1 MATKPMPDFIRAK
14 IEERKAAKAAREAE
28 EAGVEAEVEAPEE
41 DEGEESEEG
50 ESEDEEEAHEAER
63 GPVPLRKNGLA
74 ALRKNGSPIAVAS
87 SPSPRRRSRSF
98 DPGRSFDD
106 AAKWVMKNKVP
117 VLIGLGVVG
126 LFWLASKGKKT
137 APRYGYVYGVRG
149 TFTDLAEKIGQ
160 QSDPPWAP
168 SGSDLDVRTAQ
179 YYLNKIA
186 GAGLREDGILGR
198 QTAAAL
204 KRFQRGNGLL
214 ETGTI
219 DDETGNALE
228 YFFFATSP
236 LPKLKASAVLSP
248 GSIASLEEQ
257 AIFRSDLP
265 LSYAPSYAPVTY
277 SPYPMPLQYDGVT
290 YSPYPM
296 SPPPMSPPPARAG
309 RQVASVPK
317 RSKSTARQPG
327 SKAVAPSYAT
337 GGDFRTGIQ
346 SSSSMY
352 DARYFDYPDYVE
364 AYWDPIPE

>member
-28 EAGVEAEVEAPEE
+28 EAGEEPEVEEPEEE
-41 DEGEESEEG
+41 DEGEESEGE
-50 ESEDEEEAHEAER
+50 ESEDEEDGAHEAER
-63 GPVPLRKNGLA
+63 GPAPLRKNGLA
-74 ALRKNGSPIAVAS
+74 ALRKNGASLAAAS
-87 SPSPRRRSRSF
+87 SSAPSRRRRRSF

-137 APRYGYVYGVRG
+137 SPRYAYGVKG

-160 QSDPPWAP
+160 QSDPPWTP

-179 YYLNKIA
+179 YYLNKVA
-186 GAGLREDGILGR
+186 GAGLREDGILGK

-204 KRFQRGNGLL
+204 KKFQRGNGLP
-214 ETGTI
+214 ETGAI

-257 AIFRSDLP
+257 AVFRSDLP
-265 LSYAPSYAPVTY
+265 LPYAPYGPVTY
-277 SPYPMPLQYDGVT
+277 SPYPMPPQYDGVT

-296 SPPPMSPPPARAG
+296 SPPPMSPPARPG
-309 RQVASVPK
+309 KQVASAPK
-317 RSKSTARQPG
+317 RLKSTARQPG
-327 SKAVAPSYAT
+327 SKTVAPSYAT

-346 SSSSMY
+346 STSMY
-352 DARYFDYPDYVE
+352 DPRFYDYPDYME